1 MAQKTACQAFAAGK
15 RPQTEIALWSRTWQ
29 LLRALL

>member
-15 RPQTEIALWSRTWQ
+15 RPQTEIALWSRTW
-29 LLRALL
+29 LDNGEG